1 MLTRYEQFSFVI
13 SCIYRH
19 IQKLERDEMLKY
31 GVRGAYAQYL
41 VAMSR
46 YPEGI
51 TSTQLCEV
59 CERDKAAISR
69 AINDMEASGLV
80 ERKGAGESNYRASL
94 TLTRKGNRLAK
105 IVQERAQKAFDI
117 AGLSDEER
125 TSFYAAL
132 ELVERNLHDMCR
144 EGIPEEME
152 TKGETK

>member
-1 MLTRYEQFSFVI
+1 MLTRYEQFSFMI

-46 YPEGI
+46 YPDGI

-69 AINDMEASGLV
+69 AISDMETSGLV
-80 ERKGAGESNYRASL
+80 ERKGVGDSNYRAVL
-94 TLTRKGNRLAK
+94 RLTRKGQRLAR
-105 IVQERAQKAFDI
+105 IVQERAQTAFDI

-125 TSFYAAL
+125 TAFYAAL
-132 ELVERNLHDMCR
+132 EQIAHNLHAMSMK
-144 EGIPEEME
+144 GIPDRQE
-152 TKGETK
+152 TEGDAT